1 MGPRRLP
8 DFPRADPDNPF
19 HRFRGVILHR
29 LAVSIQPFGIAFDIG
44 FVVQLLLQ
52 QHIAEGIYQR
62 HVAAV
67 VELQMTIGNARGFN
81 APRIADDDFGAVVP
95 GLDYPAGDDG
105 MGVGAVVAK
114 DQQALRVFDV
124 ANRVAHRPVAQ
135 RLL

>member
-1 MGPRRLP
+1 
-8 DFPRADPDNPF
+8 
-19 HRFRGVILHR
+19 
-29 LAVSIQPFGIAFDIG
+29 
-44 FVVQLLLQ
+44 
-52 QHIAEGIYQR
+52 
-62 HVAAV
+62 
-67 VELQMTIGNARGFN
+67 MTIGNARGFN

-114 DQQALRVFDV
+114 NQQAFRVFDV